1 MIFWDTLDIHLAKT
15 CHAFFKVRNLY
26 NVSLVNNAIARE
38 EEEEIE
44 EEEEKG
50 EAEMQSDSRNGSNDD
65 PGSVQSL
72 DSLLWKGFH
81 FDLEAYKEMNP
92 PPKSVHIGLLRVSK
106 KKQRD

>member
-1 MIFWDTLDIHLAKT
+1 VEEEDVELKEKDDKLK
-15 CHAFFKVRNLY
+15 
-26 NVSLVNNAIARE
+26 E